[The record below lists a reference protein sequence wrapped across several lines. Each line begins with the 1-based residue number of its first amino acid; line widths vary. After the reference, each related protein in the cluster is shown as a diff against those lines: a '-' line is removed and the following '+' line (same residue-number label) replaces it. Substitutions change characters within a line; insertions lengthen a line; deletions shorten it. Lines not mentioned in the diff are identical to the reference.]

1 MKQYSLIINPFAQSD
16 LKIAADWYAKR
27 KEGLDRE
34 FIEEIEKTIQQ
45 IVGNPA
51 QFAFVRK
58 KIRMAIVKR
67 FPFGIYYYV
76 GEDVINVFAVF
87 HFSRNP
93 KVMRRRIK

>member
-1 MKQYSLIINPFAQSD
+1 MKQFSLIINSFAQSD
-16 LKIAADWYAKR
+16 LKIAADWYAER
-27 KEGLDRE
+27 KEGLDHE
-34 FIEEIEKTIQQ
+34 FIEEIEKTIHQ
-45 IVGNPA
+45 IVGNPE

>member
-1 MKQYSLIINPFAQSD
+1 MKQYSLIINSLAQSD
-16 LKIAADWYAKR
+16 LKIAADWYAER

-34 FIEEIEKTIQQ
+34 FIEEIEKTIRQ
-45 IVGNPA
+45 IIRNPE

-67 FPFGIYYYV
+67 FPFGVYYYV
-76 GEDVINVFAVF
+76 IEDVINVFAVF

-93 KVMRRRIK
+93 KVMRRRTK

>member
-1 MKQYSLIINPFAQSD
+1 MKHFSLIISPFAQSD
-16 LKIAADWYAKR
+16 LKIAADWYAER

-34 FIEEIEKTIQQ
+34 FIEEIEKTIHQ
-45 IVGNPA
+45 IVGNPQ

-67 FPFGIYYYV
+67 FPFGIYYYI
-76 GEDVINVFAVF
+76 GEDVINVSAVF

-93 KVMRRRIK
+93 KVMRKRIK

>member
-1 MKQYSLIINPFAQSD
+1 MKQYSLIINPFAQFD
-16 LKIAADWYAKR
+16 LKIAADWYAER

-34 FIEEIEKTIQQ
+34 FIEEIEKTLHQ
-45 IVGNPA
+45 IIRNPA

-76 GEDVINVFAVF
+76 DEDVIIVFAVF
-87 HFSRNP
+87 HFNRNP
-93 KVMRRRIK
+93 KVIRKRIK

>member
-1 MKQYSLIINPFAQSD
+1 MKQYSLLINPFAQSD
-16 LKIAADWYAKR
+16 MKIAADWYSKR
-27 KEGLDRE
+27 KEGLNRE

-45 IVGNPA
+45 ILKNPL
-51 QFAFVRK
+51 QFAFIKK

-76 GEDVINVFAVF
+76 GEDIITVLAVF

-93 KVMRRRIK
+93 KVMKKRAK

>member
-1 MKQYSLIINPFAQSD
+1 MKQYSLIINSLAQSD
-16 LKIAADWYAKR
+16 LKIAADWYAER

-34 FIEEIEKTIQQ
+34 FIFEIEKTIRQ
-45 IVGNPA
+45 IIRNPE

-67 FPFGIYYYV
+67 FPFGVYYYV
-76 GEDVINVFAVF
+76 IEDVINVFAVF

-93 KVMRRRIK
+93 KVMRRRTK

>member
-1 MKQYSLIINPFAQSD
+1 MKQFSLIINPFAQSD

-45 IVGNPA
+45 IIINPA

-58 KIRMAIVKR
+58 KSEWRLLNV

-76 GEDVINVFAVF
+76 GEDVINVFAIF

-93 KVMRRRIK
+93 KVVRRRIK